1 MLSLD
6 TLRPDQLGWRSGE
19 DTTPHL
25 DALLA
30 SSFVMDNHR
39 SCSNWTYSSVVCVQ
53 ASRRPVQSGFLPNV
67 SALEVI
73 PDDLVL
79 GSQLLQDA
87 GWQTALLSANPFFS
101 DQTHLD
107 RGFDRAEYAY
117 LPANLLSA
125 NAVDAIEGMDPGR
138 PWYVQVHYV
147 DPHEPYNPPDEYLR
161 GLEDL
166 PPIAYNL
173 STHDGLSQLTADW
186 PTLSWAARRLIQE
199 HLGVYYRGELSF
211 LDAEIGW
218 LLERLESRG
227 DLEDTLV
234 VLWTDHGEQLFE
246 HGAQGHGKAL
256 YLEEADAIA
265 ALRAPGLAPAR
276 WTGPTTH
283 VDIWPTILDALD
295 GAPDDGGALMG
306 VTAGGRP
313 ADDHRFAL
321 QYVDLSTR
329 QVIERGGVRMH
340 YLWQPPGERLLYR
353 VGDDPDERVD
363 VYDAADPEVIALWDL
378 LTPEIEALL
387 TVGGDLPLGELGP

>member
-1 MLSLD
+1 VISID
-6 TLRPDQLGWRSGE
+6 TLRPDALGWRGGA
-19 DTTPHL
+19 DTPHL

-30 SSFVMDNHR
+30 SSFVMDDHR
-39 SCSNWTYSSVVCVQ
+39 SCANWTYPAVVCVQ
-53 ASRRPVQSGFLPNV
+53 SSRRPVQSGFLPSVNDLAPV
-67 SALEVI
+67 
-73 PDDLVL
+73 PDDLTL
-79 GSQLLQDA
+79 ASELLQGA
-87 GWQTALLSANPFFS
+87 GWQTALVSGNAFFS

-107 RGFDRAEYAY
+107 RGFDDATLLYAPASVLSRAALGRVEEME
-117 LPANLLSA
+117 S
-125 NAVDAIEGMDPGR
+125 DR
-138 PWYVQVHYV
+138 PWYLQVHYV
-147 DPHEPYNPPDEYLR
+147 DPHEPYSPPEAWLA
-161 GLEDL
+161 GLEHL
-166 PPIAYNL
+166 APIDYDPRRQESLERLTEDWASL
-173 STHDGLSQLTADW
+173 SAEEQA
-186 PTLSWAARRLIQE
+186 LIRQ
-199 HLGVYYRGELSF
+199 HLEVHYRGEVAY